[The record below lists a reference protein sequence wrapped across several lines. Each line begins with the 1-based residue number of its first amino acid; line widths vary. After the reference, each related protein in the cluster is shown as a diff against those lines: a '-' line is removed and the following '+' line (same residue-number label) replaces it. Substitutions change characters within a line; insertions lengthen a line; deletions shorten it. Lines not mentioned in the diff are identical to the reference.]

1 MTMSL
6 MPTISRMDSGL
17 LLWMLEP
24 VEAAA
29 CLATV
34 EEGDTLAVE
43 YEGSL
48 EDGTVFDSSAAR
60 YKESLRLS
68 TLFD

>member
-1 MTMSL
+1 MLLVTILLVTML
-6 MPTISRMDSGL
+6 LVTHMSRLESGL

-24 VEAAA
+24 VEAAS

-60 YKESLRLS
+60 YWMI
-68 TLFD
+68 